1 MPEDNRGDLLF
12 VLALSESAVALY
24 AAYIIVLLALNHSPW
39 DEWVPH
45 FVVFTISAVAL
56 VATSLVADLH
66 ARRSIKH

>member
-24 AAYIIVLLALNHSPW
+24 AAYVIIILALNQSPW

-56 VATSLVADLH
+56 VATSLVADLYS
-66 ARRSIKH
+66 RRSIKH